1 MLKNVSPESV
11 GISSKVVLDFLK
23 RYSAYNFSTHSIIMA
38 RGENIFAEM
47 YYAPFHK
54 DFKHRMY
61 SVSKSFV
68 AAAIGICEQEG
79 YISIN
84 DKLIKYFPEYED
96 KIGDN
101 LRETTIRDMLCMS
114 TAVEEST
121 SWFTNGTKN
130 RTEVYFDFTDTRI
143 PGTTYHYDSPGSYMM
158 GVIVEKVTGM
168 PFLEYLKEKALK
180 YSGFSEDS
188 YVLKCPGGNSW
199 ADSGVMCTS
208 RDLLI
213 FARFIMDKGYIN
225 GVNYLNSE
233 FINEAVKRQVDND
246 VTENGRHFNTHG
258 YGYQIWKTPND
269 GFAFIG
275 MGDQFAICDPK
286 TDFVFVINSDNQFTQ
301 NSRVLLYHELY
312 NFVIPEFKDESLLED
327 TKAYNELLE
336 FSSTRKLMA
345 LSGEKHTKTQDFIN
359 NKTYKLNKNPMNI
372 EFVKFNFEGE
382 RGTLTYKNL
391 QGEKKL
397 YFKMCE
403 NEFFKFPESN
413 YSDMIGTFPD
423 PGNMY
428 DCACSGAWTEE
439 SKLKLK
445 VQIIDKYFGTI
456 CMTFGF
462 KDKRVGIC
470 MTKNAE
476 AFLEEYHGY
485 ANGEIIGG

>member
-1 MLKNVSPESV
+1 MLRNVTPESV
-11 GISSKVVLDFLK
+11 GISSKDVLGFLK
-23 RYSAYNFSTHSIIMA
+23 RYGAYNFSTHSIIMA

-47 YYAPFHK
+47 YYAPFNK

-68 AAAIGICEQEG
+68 GIAIGLCEQEG
-79 YISIN
+79 LISLD
-84 DKLIKYFPEYED
+84 DKMIKYFPQYIDESVNE
-96 KIGDN
+96 N
-101 LRETTIRDMLCMS
+101 LKEQTIRDMLKMS
-114 TAVEEST
+114 TSMIETV
-121 SWFTNGTKN
+121 SWFTNGTKD
-130 RTEVYFDFTDTRI
+130 RTEVYFKYDTPRI
-143 PGTTYHYDSPGSYMM
+143 PGTTYAYDSPGSYML
-158 GVIVEKVTGM
+158 GVIVERVTGM

-180 YSGFSEDS
+180 HAGFSEDS
-188 YVLKCPGGNSW
+188 YALKCPGGNSW
-199 ADSGVMCTS
+199 SDSGVMCTS

-213 FARFIMDKGYIN
+213 FARFVMDKGYIN

-233 FINEAVKRQVDND
+233 FIEEAVKRQVDND
-246 VTENGRHFNTHG
+246 VTENGRHFNTYG

-301 NSRVLLYHELY
+301 NTRALLYHELY
-312 NFVIPEFKDESLLED
+312 NFIIPEFKNEPLDENKE
-327 TKAYNELLE
+327 AYDELIE
-336 FSSTRKLMA
+336 YSSTRKLMA
-345 LSGEKHTKTQDFIN
+345 LSGEKYSKTQEKIN
-359 NKTYKLNKNPMNI
+359 NQTYKLDKNPMNI
-372 EFVKFNFEGE
+372 EFVRFSFENE
-382 RGTLTYKNL
+382 KGTLTYKNL

-403 NEFFKFPESN
+403 NEFFKFPEKN
-413 YSDMIGTFPD
+413 YSDMIGTFPQE
-423 PGNMY
+423 GNMY

-439 SKLKLK
+439 NKFKLK

-462 KDKRVGIC
+462 KDERVEIY

-476 AFLEEYHGY
+476 AFLNEYAGY
-485 ANGEIIGG
+485 ASGKKI

>member
-11 GISSKVVLDFLK
+11 GISSKSVLGFLK
-23 RYSAYNFSTHSIIMA
+23 RYGAYNFATHSIIMA

-47 YYAPFHK
+47 YYAPFNK

-68 AAAIGICEQEG
+68 AIAIGLCEQDG
-79 YISIN
+79 LISLD
-84 DKLIKYFPEYED
+84 DKMIKYFPEYIDEN
-96 KIGDN
+96 INEN
-101 LRETTIRDMLCMS
+101 LKEQTLRDMLKMS
-114 TAVEEST
+114 TSMIETV
-121 SWFTNGTKN
+121 SWFTNGTKD
-130 RTEVYFDFTDTRI
+130 RTEVYFKFDTPRI
-143 PGTTYHYDSPGSYMM
+143 PGTTYSYDSPGSYML
-158 GVIVEKVTGM
+158 GVIVERVTGM
-168 PFLEYLKEKALK
+168 PFLEYIKEKALK
-180 YSGFSEDS
+180 HAGFSEDS
-188 YVLKCPGGNSW
+188 YTLKCPGGNSW

-213 FARFIMDKGYIN
+213 FARFVMDKGYID
-225 GVNYLNSE
+225 GANYLNSE
-233 FINEAVKRQVDND
+233 FIEEAIKRQVDND

-258 YGYQIWKTPND
+258 YGYQIWKAPND

-301 NSRVLLYHELY
+301 NSRALLYHELY
-312 NFVIPEFKDESLLED
+312 NFIIPEFKNEALSENEE
-327 TKAYNELLE
+327 AYNELLE
-336 FSSTRKLMA
+336 YSSTRKLMA
-345 LSGEKHTKTQDFIN
+345 LSGEKYSKTQDKIN
-359 NKTYKLNKNPMNI
+359 NVTYKLDKNSMNI
-372 EFVKFNFEGE
+372 EFVRFNFEGE
-382 RGTLTYKNL
+382 KGTLTYKNL

-403 NEFFKFPESN
+403 NEFFKFPQSD
-413 YSDMIGTFPD
+413 YSDMIGTFSC
-423 PGNMY
+423 PGNLY

-439 SKLKLK
+439 NKLKLK

-462 KDKRVGIC
+462 KDERVEIY

-476 AFLEEYHGY
+476 AFLNEYQGY
-485 ANGEIIGG
+485 ATGRKI

>member
-1 MLKNVSPESV
+1 MFKNVSPESV
-11 GISSKVVLDFLK
+11 GISSKAVLGFLK
-23 RYSAYNFSTHSIIMA
+23 RYGAYNFATHSILMA
-38 RGENIFAEM
+38 RGENIFTEM

-68 AAAIGICEQEG
+68 AAAIGLCEQEG
-79 YISIN
+79 LISLD
-84 DKLIKYFPEYED
+84 DKLIKYFPEYIDEN
-96 KIGDN
+96 INEN
-101 LRETTIRDMLCMS
+101 LKEQTLRDMLKMS
-114 TAVEEST
+114 TSMIETV

-130 RTEVYFDFTDTRI
+130 RTEVYFKFDTPRI
-143 PGTTYHYDSPGSYMM
+143 PGTTYFYDSPGSYML
-158 GVIVEKVTGM
+158 GVIVERVTGM

-180 YSGFSEDS
+180 YAGFSEDS
-188 YVLKCPGGNSW
+188 YALKCPGGNSW
-199 ADSGVMCTS
+199 SDSGVMCTS

-213 FARFIMDKGYIN
+213 FARFIMDKGYID
-225 GVNYLNSE
+225 GVNYLNSD
-233 FINEAVKRQVDND
+233 FIEDAIKRQVDND
-246 VTENGRHFNTHG
+246 YVENGRHFNAHG
-258 YGYQIWKTPND
+258 YGYQIWKAPND

-301 NSRVLLYHELY
+301 NSRALLYHELY
-312 NFVIPEFKDESLLED
+312 NFIIPEFKDEALLED
-327 TKAYNELLE
+327 KEAYDELLE
-336 FSSTRKLMA
+336 YSSTRKLMA
-345 LSGEKHTKTQDFIN
+345 LSGEKYSKTKEKIN
-359 NKTYKLNKNPMNI
+359 NATYNLDKNPMNI
-372 EFVKFNFEGE
+372 EFVRFNFEGE
-382 RGTLTYKNL
+382 NGTLTYKNL

-413 YSDMIGTFPD
+413 YSDMIGTFEE

-462 KDKRVGIC
+462 KDDRVCIY
-470 MTKNAE
+470 MVKNAE
-476 AFLEEYHGY
+476 AFLNEYQGY
-485 ANGEIIGG
+485 ATGTKI